1 MDAGALSAVLG
12 DRRRFISRLRFED
25 ATANVASF
33 SRPFSE
39 QRALIEALMDSST
52 RSVVV
57 LKPRQIGITTANC
70 AETFWETYAATKP
83 LRTIVAADHNKT
95 TKSIFKKFTTYYNF
109 LPAALKSANPFKIN
123 QNDKTL
129 ISERSGALIDHMT
142 ARGNAHGRGWTYQ
155 RMIAEELA
163 FWTHPEDVWA
173 GLRSTLHE
181 GPDTKI
187 IIVSTPNGP
196 GNFYHERVLN
206 AMEAERNGDESTK
219 FIFSR
224 WSDHSTY
231 RLDPPS
237 SWEPD
242 EEEWQL
248 KQLYE
253 LDMSQLYW
261 RHEMIHGVEGMGER
275 RFRREFP
282 LTVEDGFI
290 VLEGCWFDSDY
301 LNDRLH
307 DLPNEL
313 RSELR
318 VYLRPDMGVSY
329 VIGCDPSWCTGG
341 DFAVA
346 CVLDEYGNQCAVL
359 SIQHGGEDRFCEELT
374 NLSRYYNNARV
385 LCEANTGG
393 AGRIVIKA
401 LLREGTPI
409 WRDQHGKDWTTS
421 RGNKEMAYGNARQLL
436 NGDAFLLNDHASI
449 QELMHVREVKGRIEG
464 QDGYHDDHADAF
476 VLAVWALRTCPGWQ
490 GKPKYS
496 RREFQG
502 RRNPADRI
510 RSAIR

>member
-1 MDAGALSAVLG
+1 MDAGELNAVLS

-33 SRPFSE
+33 RSPYSE
-39 QRALIEALMDSST
+39 QRALIEALMDSTT

-70 AETFWETYAATKP
+70 ADTFWETFAATKP

-95 TKSIFKKFTTYYNF
+95 TKSIFKKFCTYYNF
-109 LPAALKSANPFKIN
+109 LPASLKAANPFKIN

-129 ISERSGALIDHMT
+129 ISQRSGALIDHMT

-206 AMEAERNGDESTK
+206 AMEAERNGDTSTK
-219 FIFSR
+219 FIFSK
-224 WSDHSTY
+224 WSDHKTY
-231 RLDPPS
+231 RLNPPS
-237 SWEPD
+237 GWEPS

-253 LDMSQLYW
+253 LDMAQLYW

-307 DLPNEL
+307 LLPSEQ

-318 VYLRPDMGVSY
+318 MYIAPEMGVNY

-346 CVLDEYGNQCAVL
+346 CVMDEFGNQCAVL
-359 SIQHGGEDRFCEELT
+359 SIQNGGEDRFAEELT
-374 NLSRYYNNARV
+374 NLSRHYNQARV

-409 WRDQHGKDWTTS
+409 WRDPKGNDWTTS
-421 RGNKEMAYGNARQLL
+421 RGNKEIAYGNARQLL
-436 NGDAFLLNDHASI
+436 NGDAFLLNDHATIS
-449 QELMHVREVKGRIEG
+449 ELMHVREVKGRIEG

-496 RREFQG
+496 RREYQYK
-502 RRNPADRI
+502 RNPADRI
-510 RSAIR
+510 RRAIG